1 MDTEILTLENYRARI
16 QAITEESPVEMVYQ
30 TRVIQP
36 LLECVYPGYQIVD
49 VSWTSKTDIHTK
61 KYYTFPADED
71 KTIEGTSPDII
82 IATGYKHAN
91 QNTEPP
97 CIKIAVEVK
106 CPASKE
112 VEGKD
117 TLEFKMHP
125 IDEIARYIQVI
136 DKVILT
142 NCNKWFF
149 YACTGKKDKDE
160 IREAVVKDYLRYI
173 TPYPPYL
180 NTRNISEEFELAE
193 QALKTY
199 IEKYYKALK
208 WKEHGSATDRL
219 EQYRK
224 YRDEIQQD
232 IASKVKKCEVSRF
245 EIPMENINEWDKF
258 LSFLREFL
266 KIEFIPKSKV

>member
-1 MDTEILTLENYRARI
+1 MDTEILTLGNYRARI
-16 QAITEESPVEMVYQ
+16 QAITEESPAERVYQ

-49 VSWTSKTDIHTK
+49 VSWANRTKIHTK

-82 IATGYKHAN
+82 IATGYKHTN
-91 QNTEPP
+91 RDTDPP
-97 CIKIAVEVK
+97 CVKIAVEVK
-106 CPASKE
+106 CPDSTE
-112 VEGKD
+112 VQGKD

-125 IDEIARYIQVI
+125 VDEITRYIQVV

-149 YACTGKKDKDE
+149 YTRTVKKDKDE
-160 IREAVVKDYLRYI
+160 IRKAIVKDYLRHI

-180 NTRNISEEFELAE
+180 NTANISKEFEQAE

-199 IEKYYKALK
+199 IEKYYKALN
-208 WKEHGSATDRL
+208 WKEYGSDTDRL

-224 YRDEIQQD
+224 YRNEIQQV

-245 EIPMENINEWDKF
+245 EIPMENVNEWDTF
-258 LSFLREFL
+258 LSFLKEFL
-266 KIEFIPKSKV
+266 KL